1 MDRIIFSVGG
11 TAITLEMLAYAGAGL
26 VFALLVATLI
36 VGLRQA
42 RERREETMQRTA
54 EAAAAQAKNAE
65 LESKLATMMQSQYEM
80 TARMQTMSEIFGSRT
95 SDLMR
100 TLNERI
106 DAQGQ
111 RVGQALQET
120 NSKTAESL
128 NQLNERLAV
137 IDRAQGTITQLSS
150 QVVTLQSIL
159 SNKQTRGA
167 FGQGRMEAIITD
179 QLPPGSF
186 AFQYTLSNNKRPDCV
201 VFMPNG
207 GPKLVIDAKFP
218 LESWERMRQA
228 QDDAEMKQ
236 AAAGFRSDI
245 GYHVKTISENYLI
258 PDETQDTALMF
269 VPSESIF
276 ADIHE
281 RFDDLVQ
288 RAAKSRIVI
297 VSPSILMLAIQVMQG
312 LLRDVRMREEAH
324 KIQKEVREL
333 LGDVG
338 RLKDRVIALQKHFK
352 QADSDI
358 SDILTS
364 TSKIDRRGKRIDEL
378 ELDEPEGPMEAPLI
392 PERKVSGSLF

>member
-1 MDRIIFSVGG
+1 VQSLQQSVGN
-11 TAITLEMLAYAGAGL
+11 
-26 VFALLVATLI
+26 ATTEI
-36 VGLRQA
+36 
-42 RERREETMQRTA
+42 QRTV
-54 EAAAAQAKNAE
+54 
-65 LESKLATMMQSQYEM
+65 
-80 TARMQTMSEIFGSRT
+80 
-95 SDLMR
+95 
-100 TLNERI
+100 NERL
-106 DAQGQ
+106 DQQGQ
-111 RVGQALQET
+111 RVGLALQET
-120 NSKTAESL
+120 NVKTNEQLSKLA
-128 NQLNERLAV
+128 ERLAV
-137 IDRAQGTITQLSS
+137 IDRAQSNITQLSQDMVS
-150 QVVTLQSIL
+150 LQSIL

-179 QLPPGSF
+179 QLTPGSF

-218 LESWERMRQA
+218 LESWERLRTA
-228 QDDAEMKQ
+228 QDETETKQ
-236 AAAGFRSDI
+236 AMASFRTDI

-258 PDETQDTALMF
+258 PDETQDTAFMF

-288 RAAKSRIVI
+288 KAMRARVVI
-297 VSPSILMLAIQVMQG
+297 VSPLMLMLAIQVMQG

-338 RLKDRVIALQKHFK
+338 RLKDRVLALQKHFK

-364 TSKIDRRGKRIDEL
+364 TSKVVRRGQRIDDL
-378 ELDEPEGPMEAPLI
+378 DLDEPDGTVELPALG
-392 PERKVSGSLF
+392 ERKASGSLF